1 MVSVSDFSAVLS
13 FGGNNGGRS
22 SYRTIGVTSPCLLQD
37 LRGKTRFT

>member
-22 SYRTIGVTSPCLLQD
+22 SYRTIGVGL
-37 LRGKTRFT
+37 